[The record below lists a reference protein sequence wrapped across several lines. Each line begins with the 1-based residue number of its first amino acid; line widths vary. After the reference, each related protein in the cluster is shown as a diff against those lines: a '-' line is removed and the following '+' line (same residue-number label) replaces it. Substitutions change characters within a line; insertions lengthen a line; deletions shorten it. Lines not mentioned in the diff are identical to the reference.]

1 MERDD
6 LEDKVSSRAKK
17 VDLLLSV
24 DLTVDEAI
32 TRIRKMNVID
42 PNIYYFYVVDSDESL
57 LGFVSTRDLLIREAN
72 TPLANLLNTKIR
84 VVHGHHTMR
93 EAFLLMQKYHLLAL
107 PVVEKGIFLGVIDIQ
122 DYFDEAIELDTYL
135 KRDQVFQTLGFVVEL
150 DDKQSTIKKYITRA
164 PWMFCNMIGGLLCA
178 VISNFYQDILL
189 KAIVLAMFIPL
200 VLSLSESISMQ
211 AMTQSMHEISKHA
224 NFWKKL
230 GSYLGKESKIFILIA
245 ISCGII
251 IGSLAILWGDGWG
264 PAVVIG
270 AGIIIS
276 VIVSAIIG
284 VLVPFI
290 LKAIKLDPKIASG
303 PIVLMFVD
311 TITTAIYLSLACWWL
326 L

>member
-1 MERDD
+1 MKRDD
-6 LEDKVSSRAKK
+6 LEVAVSVRAKK
-17 VDLLLSV
+17 VQPLLADNQSV
-24 DLTVDEAI
+24 GEAI
-32 TRIRKMNVID
+32 AQIRKENLAGSG
-42 PNIYYFYVVDSDESL
+42 IYYFYVVDGVQRL
-57 LGFVSTRDLLIREAN
+57 LGCVGTRDLLISLDDM
-72 TPLANLLNTKIR
+72 PIVNLINTKIR
-84 VVHGHHTMR
+84 VVHSHHSMR
-93 EAFLLMQKYHLLAL
+93 EAFLLMQKYHLLAI

-122 DYFDEAIELDTYL
+122 DYFDEAVELDTYM
-135 KRDQVFQTLGFVVEL
+135 KRDQVFQTLGFVVEE
-150 DDKQSTIKKYITRA
+150 DDKQTTIKKYITRA

-211 AMTQSMHEISKHA
+211 SMTQSMHEISKRA

-230 GSYLGKESKIFILIA
+230 GSYLSKESKIFIMIA

-264 PAVVIG
+264 PALVIG
-270 AGIIIS
+270 AGIVIS

-284 VLVPFI
+284 VLVPFF
-290 LKAIKLDPKIASG
+290 LKAVKLDPKIASG
-303 PIVLMFVD
+303 PIVLMLVD